1 MEFVQLQ
8 HHACLGMPKGKH
20 LLKLSQSVINECNRS
35 SCDYL
40 ITFRLLPQQIREKRV
55 HNIHACVRMNGLYD
69 GDISFYALETD
80 SPFAPLI
87 LWDIAH
93 TLSIGRI
100 LRFYGDHVK
109 QYTLCK
115 EYYQSAFRTIETGSD
130 YVAFQKITVLP
141 VETERG
147 LDDWTFGI
155 PTGPGDATILNA
167 AVKRILEIPCR
178 NKEII
183 LCGRP
188 GENFK
193 YWDQVK
199 IVGEDISAPPVQ
211 IAKKKNCIAK
221 HASHGNLCI
230 LHDRVFLP
238 SDFMDAMR
246 KYGDDYS
253 ITTLQSVYF
262 DDYHNFNP
270 YRYSDMN
277 TLDKNE
283 VSGGIC
289 GINEIS
295 SALHMPESYAFNP
308 NLLDITE
315 RANGFYYQNPLRT
328 SLYTYATGSLYITKK
343 SVWNS
348 FPQDEQLKWE
358 NFEDVAWGYD
368 CSQHGIPHR
377 INPWTISQSILARV
391 IILPETGITYFNSAG
406 KKFRF
411 LPMSAALQVK
421 HKPLLRCTEST
432 AWEKILLFKNRY
444 CPDASIVVQSL
455 TSEYRFQ
462 VILQLLNAAQF
473 ELDEDNID
481 RFLHDVETL
490 LLLATLSHRFK
501 QYMKEH
507 FLIFGGGA
515 MVDILNNQDFRRQ
528 LELRLHETPF
538 MKELTDYGV
547 ENRAGLRLGSFFSAC
562 LFAHKNKQFLFH
574 PEGLKGFYR
583 SILNSTPYK
592 SYF

>member
-1 MEFVQLQ
+1 MEYIQLE
-8 HHACLGMPKGKH
+8 HDPCLDMPRKKQ
-20 LLKLSQSVINECNRS
+20 LLNLPQAIIDKCAEKKS
-35 SCDYL
+35 DYL
-40 ITFRLLPQQIREKRV
+40 ITFRKFPKEYRKICT

-87 LWDIAH
+87 LWDITH
-93 TLSIGRI
+93 TLSVGRI
-100 LRFYGDHVK
+100 LSFYGDHVH

-115 EYYQSAFRTIETGSD
+115 EYYQGAFQPIETGPDHIS
-130 YVAFQKITVLP
+130 FQKIAALP
-141 VETERG
+141 VEAERG
-147 LDDWTFGI
+147 LDDWAFGI

-199 IVGEDISAPPVQ
+199 IVGEDITAPPVQ
-211 IAKKKNCIAK
+211 IAKKKNCIAE
-221 HASHGNLCI
+221 HASYGNLCI

-262 DDYHNFNP
+262 DDYHNLCP
-270 YRYSDMN
+270 YRYSDIN

-283 VSGGIC
+283 VSGGIR
-289 GINEIS
+289 GINEMS
-295 SALHMPESYAFNP
+295 LESYAFNP

-315 RANGFYYQNPLRT
+315 RANGFYYQNPLRA
-328 SLYTYATGSLYITKK
+328 SLSTYATGSLYIAKK
-343 SVWNS
+343 SLWNN
-348 FPQDEQLKWE
+348 FPQDERLKWE
-358 NFEDVAWGYD
+358 NFEDVAWGFD

-377 INPWTISQSILARV
+377 VNPWTISQSILARV
-391 IILPETGITYFNSAG
+391 VILPENGITY
-406 KKFRF
+406 
-411 LPMSAALQVK
+411 LSAAGEERHSLPASISFQVK
-421 HKPLLRCTEST
+421 HKPLLKCTELA
-432 AWEKILLFKNRY
+432 AWDKILLFKNRY
-444 CPDASIVVQSL
+444 CPDVSIMVQSL

-473 ELDEDNID
+473 ELDEENID
-481 RFLHDVETL
+481 QFLDDVEVL
-490 LLLATLSHRFK
+490 LLQATMSHGFK
-501 QYMKEH
+501 QYMKKH
-507 FLIFGGGA
+507 FLIYGGSA
-515 MVDILNNQDFRRQ
+515 MVDIMNNPDFRRQ

-547 ENRAGLRLGSFFSAC
+547 KNCAGLRLGSFFSAC
-562 LFAHKNKQFLFH
+562 LFARRNKQFLFH
-574 PEGLKGFYR
+574 PDGLKGFCR
-583 SILNSTPYK
+583 SILNSTPYR